1 LAAQA
6 GGLDRVMFS
15 VSLAADPL
23 ATVELFGAQV
33 LPALR

>member
-1 LAAQA
+1 
-6 GGLDRVMFS
+6 MCS
-15 VSLAADPL
+15 VGLAADPV